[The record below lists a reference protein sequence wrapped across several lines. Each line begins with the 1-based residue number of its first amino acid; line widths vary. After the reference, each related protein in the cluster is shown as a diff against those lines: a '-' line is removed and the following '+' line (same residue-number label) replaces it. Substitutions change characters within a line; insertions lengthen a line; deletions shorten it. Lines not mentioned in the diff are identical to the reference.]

1 MIRAVDL
8 FCGAGGFTA
17 GLVAALRESGVADT
31 DLELVAGTRAHQVRQ
46 IGNAVPVRLAAA
58 LTRSALFPR
67 SGAPR

>member
-31 DLELVAGTRAHQVRQ
+31 DLELVAGTRAQP
-46 IGNAVPVRLAAA
+46 IGPESPSKKEVDV
-58 LTRSALFPR
+58 S
-67 SGAPR
+67 